1 MKQRIRSMNAYYEEL
16 NGNNAVV
23 YSYSTPIILKFNG
36 FWYTSPRKYS
46 QTTSKQKTVLL
57 RMLHG
62 GQPIELQ
69 HDTFKAYCT
78 MAGVNDLGRA

>member
-1 MKQRIRSMNAYYEEL
+1 MKQQIKRMNAYYEDL
-16 NGNNAVV
+16 GLNNAVV

-36 FWYTSPRKYS
+36 MWYTSPKKYS

-62 GQPIELQ
+62 GKPIELE
-69 HDTFKAYCT
+69 HKTFKSYCEI
-78 MAGVNDLGRA
+78 AGVGELGLA

>member
-1 MKQRIRSMNAYYEEL
+1 MKQQIKRMNAYYEEL
-16 NGNNAVV
+16 QGNNAVV

-36 FWYTSPRKYS
+36 MWYTSPKKYS

-62 GQPIELQ
+62 GKPIELE
-69 HDTFKAYCT
+69 HKTFKSYCEI
-78 MAGVNDLGRA
+78 AGVSELGLA